1 MAAEKPDFHN
11 PLNQPL
17 PPSRKSSSESES
29 SASSASTSSSGYS
42 GASKKRGQPMIEV
55 RNLQK
60 SFNGRQVLKDI
71 SFTIYQGEILGIIGP
86 SGCGK
91 STILKLLCGLIEP
104 DGGEIIKYSDDM
116 ALVFQGSALLNS
128 LTVSQNLGL
137 ALRTRNMSKAEQAR
151 VITERLKMV
160 GLGGYEDA
168 YPTQL
173 SGGQQ
178 KRTSFARAIVT
189 DPKII
194 LYDEPTTGL
203 DPVMSTVIEDY
214 MIDLEERLQA
224 ASIVVTHQYSTWVR
238 TADRIVLMHAGR
250 IEWEGSPEEAI
261 KVDNPY
267 MKQFA
272 NANKDGPMLAGSV

>member
-1 MAAEKPDFHN
+1 MEPVSPDPYS

-17 PPSRKSSSESES
+17 PPSRKSE
-29 SASSASTSSSGYS
+29 G
-42 GASKKRGQPMIEV
+42 GARERGKPMIEV

-71 SFTIYQGEILGIIGP
+71 NFTVYSGEILGIIGP

-104 DGGEIIKYSDDM
+104 DGGEIIKYSDDIS
-116 ALVFQGSALLNS
+116 LVFQGSALLNS
-128 LTVSQNLGL
+128 LTVRENL
-137 ALRTRNMSKAEQAR
+137 ALPLRSRKLPPAEVERMIAD
-151 VITERLKMV
+151 RLKMV
-160 GLGGYEDA
+160 GLSAYENA

-214 MIDLEERLQA
+214 MIDLENRLKA
-224 ASIVVTHQYSTWVR
+224 ASIVVTHQYSTWIR
-238 TADRIVLMHAGR
+238 TAQRIILMHAGR
-250 IEWEGSPEEAI
+250 IEWEGTPVEAL

-272 NANKDGPMLAGSV
+272 NATKEGPMLAGSV

>member
-1 MAAEKPDFHN
+1 MQPGESGQPDYHS
-11 PLNQPL
+11 PLSQPL
-17 PPSRKSSSESES
+17 P
-29 SASSASTSSSGYS
+29 ASNKEN
-42 GASKKRGQPMIEV
+42 GATHKRGAPMIEV
-55 RNLQK
+55 HHLQK
-60 SFNGRQVLKDI
+60 SFFGRPVLRDI
-71 SFTIYQGEILGIIGP
+71 NFTIYQGEILGIIGP

-91 STILKLLCGLIEP
+91 STILKLLCGLLEP
-104 DGGEIIKYSDDM
+104 DGGEIIKYSDDI

-128 LTVSQNLGL
+128 LTVRENL
-137 ALRTRNMSKAEQAR
+137 ALALKSRKLSKAEEMR
-151 VITERLKMV
+151 LVSERLKMV
-160 GLGGYEDA
+160 GLGGYENA

-178 KRTSFARAIVT
+178 KRTGFARAIVT

-214 MIDLEERLQA
+214 MIDLENRLKT
-224 ASIVVTHQYSTWVR
+224 ASIVVTHQYSTWFR
-238 TADRIVLMHAGR
+238 TADRIILMHAGR
-250 IEWEGSPEEAI
+250 IEWEGTPEEAI

-272 NANKDGPMLAGSV
+272 NGNKIGPMLAGSV

>member
-1 MAAEKPDFHN
+1 MEPLSPDPHN

-17 PPSRKSSSESES
+17 PSSDKSLTK
-29 SASSASTSSSGYS
+29 ARD
-42 GASKKRGQPMIEV
+42 RGQPMIEV
-55 RNLQK
+55 RNLRK
-60 SFNGRQVLKDI
+60 SFAGRPVLKDI
-71 SFTIYQGEILGIIGP
+71 NFTVYSGEILGIIGP

-91 STILKLLCGLIEP
+91 STILKLLCGLLEP
-104 DGGEIIKYSDDM
+104 DGGEIIKYSDDIS
-116 ALVFQGSALLNS
+116 LVFQGSALLNS
-128 LTVSQNLGL
+128 LTVRENL
-137 ALRTRNMSKAEQAR
+137 ALALKSRKLPKAELNNLIA
-151 VITERLKMV
+151 ERLKMV
-160 GLGGYEDA
+160 GLGNYEEA

-178 KRTSFARAIVT
+178 KRVSFARAIVT

-214 MIDLEERLQA
+214 MVDLENRLKA

-238 TADRIVLMHAGR
+238 TAHRIILMHAGR
-250 IEWEGSPEEAI
+250 IEWEGTPEEALT
-261 KVDNPY
+261 VDNAY

-272 NANKDGPMLAGSV
+272 NATKEGPMLAGSV